1 MKPPVCRAGEA
12 GARPGP
18 EITGNVITMITPQP
32 SSQPTILTL
41 TLVSWDD
48 QRCLVSWSKL
58 TWQYVESCLCALLYN
73 VVLCNNMTI
82 VTAECSRPATSRP
95 RPLSGPS
102 ISHSSLS
109 SLRGCLGGWAECIS
123 ISVNK
128 GVTIK
133 CEDVNNVRMLTDVTL
148 FRPHEV
154 VHLQPQWILSV
165 KCQSVSV
172 CAKFLHKDPINSH
185 QDFEIKN

>member
-82 VTAECSRPATSRP
+82 VTAECSHQPPADPGLWVDHPFPILLSRP
-95 RPLSGPS
+95 SAAARA
-102 ISHSSLS
+102 
-109 SLRGCLGGWAECIS
+109 AECIS